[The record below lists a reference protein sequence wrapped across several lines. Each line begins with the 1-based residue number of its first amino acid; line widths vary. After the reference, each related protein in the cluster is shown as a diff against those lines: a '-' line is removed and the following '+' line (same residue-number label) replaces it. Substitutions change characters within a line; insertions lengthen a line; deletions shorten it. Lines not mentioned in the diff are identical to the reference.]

1 MTAAIK
7 RRWKGKITLSS
18 PSAAMITRLLRWP
31 ISIATGKKS
40 RPFHR
45 RYRADDRLRRRF
57 AWWQRRPAA
66 LPLRGDSVTVIAA
79 LKEFAPPGTFVGLR
93 LSGGKTGVFQVRSPE
108 EREAG
113 VPVKVMMSKHRAP
126 LAVADQ
132 DPVAS
137 RAGLRLSPETTEPSH
152 CVVQRVVVEVARSG
166 ADCAPPVAHTCTGLF
181 PCRRKSLSARRT
193 RRRTWRAA

>member
-1 MTAAIK
+1 MLDIPPRPNLIEEHYPRRSPRREHKVSTADA
-7 RRWKGKITLSS
+7 SS
-18 PSAAMITRLLRWP
+18 TEAASAAP
-31 ISIATGKKS
+31 
-40 RPFHR
+40 
-45 RYRADDRLRRRF
+45 
-57 AWWQRRPAA
+57 RRPAA
-66 LPLRGDSVTVIAA
+66 SPLRGDSVTVIAA

>member
-1 MTAAIK
+1 MIDCAGALHGGSVGRRPHPFAAIV
-7 RRWKGKITLSS
+7 S
-18 PSAAMITRLLRWP
+18 PLLRP
-31 ISIATGKKS
+31 E
-40 RPFHR
+40 
-45 RYRADDRLRRRF
+45 
-57 AWWQRRPAA
+57 
-66 LPLRGDSVTVIAA
+66 
-79 LKEFAPPGTFVGLR
+79 EFAPPGTFVGLR

-166 ADCAPPVAHTCTGLF
+166 ADCAPPLAHTCNGLF
-181 PCRRKSLSARRT
+181 PCRRKS
-193 RRRTWRAA
+193 